1 MNEVLID
8 QIPNLAAL
16 QRFLDQMAVAEPPP
30 YKSDLII
37 EQVPEIYDNII
48 AKFKGKWKD
57 LAKKQASTVL
67 DPSDKELQEQAKRY
81 PLTKIRYNAGI
92 LIHM

>member
-16 QRFLDQMAVAEPPP
+16 QRFLDQMSVSEPPP

-48 AKFKGKWKD
+48 SKFKGKWKE
-57 LAKKQASTVL
+57 LAKKQASSVL
-67 DPSDKELQEQAKRY
+67 DPSDKELQEQAKRF
-81 PLTKIRYNAGI
+81 LKST
-92 LIHM
+92 

>member
-16 QRFLDQMAVAEPPP
+16 QRFLEQLAVTEPPA

-37 EQVPEIYDNII
+37 EQIPEIYDGIMS
-48 AKFKGKWKD
+48 KYKGKWKEI
-57 LAKKQASTVL
+57 AKTQAKTVL
-67 DPSDKELQEQAKRY
+67 NPSDKEVQEQAKR
-81 PLTKIRYNAGI
+81 LKIQVY
-92 LIHM
+92 LK